1 MWGFLTELGV
11 CIVLIG
17 FFVVSCQNVVHIV
30 RGAGK
35 FVLRRLHTELDR
47 ELGEGGDED
56 DEETLTTKVV
66 RRRVIVKGNE
76 VPDIPGEQVT
86 EEEFTDEQGN
96 IVTKKTVR
104 KVLRRVGP
112 PGSTDLGDNEDLL
125 IEGTLQE
132 PEELETDTPNYLKY
146 AVLHREAEDERDS
159 IRSEIGDGRKGAQI
173 VKRAGTKRVH
183 Q

>member
-35 FVLRRLHTELDR
+35 FVLRRLHNELDK
-47 ELGEGGDED
+47 ELGEGGGED

-66 RRRVIVKGNE
+66 RRRVIVK
-76 VPDIPGEQVT
+76 VYIPGEQVT

-96 IVTKKTVR
+96 IVTKKIVR

-112 PGSTDLGDNEDLL
+112 PGSTDLEDNDDLL

-132 PEELETDTPNYLKY
+132 PEELESETPNYLKY
-146 AVLHREAEDERDS
+146 AVLHRENYTS
-159 IRSEIGDGRKGAQI
+159 S
-173 VKRAGTKRVH
+173 TSY
-183 Q
+183 

>member
-30 RGAGK
+30 RGAAK

-47 ELGEGGDED
+47 ELGEGGVED

-112 PGSTDLGDNEDLL
+112 PDSTELGDNEDLI

-132 PEELETDTPNYLKY
+132 PEELESETPNYLKY
-146 AVLHREAEDERDS
+146 AVLHREAEDDFDS
-159 IRSEIGDGRKGAQI
+159 LRSEVADGRRGAQI
-173 VKRAGTKRVH
+173 VKRAGTKRV
-183 Q
+183 QQ

>member
-11 CIVLIG
+11 SAVLIG
-17 FFVVSCQNVVHIV
+17 FFVVSCQNVVHIA

-35 FVLRRLHTELDR
+35 FVLGRLHAELDR
-47 ELGEGGDED
+47 ELGEGGGED

-76 VPDIPGEQVT
+76 GPDIPGEQVT

-96 IVTKKTVR
+96 IVTKK
-104 KVLRRVGP
+104 
-112 PGSTDLGDNEDLL
+112 
-125 IEGTLQE
+125 
-132 PEELETDTPNYLKY
+132 
-146 AVLHREAEDERDS
+146 AEDERDTL
-159 IRSEIGDGRKGAQI
+159 RSEVGDGRKGAQI
-173 VKRAGTKRVH
+173 VKRAGTKRVL